1 MRARIQVLL
10 LTAVVAMAQAMAA
23 AGGVECVEADGQVIL
38 SNSKLRMV
46 FSPARGGRCVSM
58 RVTQFGR
65 DTELVAAPAKAE
77 DQGGLFG
84 GKVLRNATIGGTVG
98 DAEWTVNGTVV
109 RLKAGEVDRLDL
121 TADAVKTVIVSGDMI
136 DASFD
141 LQQAFARNTKA
152 LNRLAVTGTVAD
164 TDIRAIDNIG
174 VVIAGQMTGSTVF
187 AGVADGVTGLPG
199 APDFTA
205 LDADGRQA
213 TIKSFTIKGG
223 SGFAADVDLLSSSF
237 VAAGSIGRAKVRNLT
252 TDNGGTSFGFSAD
265 SRINVLNWFEDTTK
279 VGRFSGTSW
288 ASVPAVDLGDFL
300 VQVV

>member
-1 MRARIQVLL
+1 MNASLASLSPITLLSVSSWLDDLVGGADDDVVTAPWMAR
-10 LTAVVAMAQAMAA
+10 LTATDDF
-23 AGGVECVEADGQVIL
+23 EADLDLDPQGAGV
-38 SNSKLRMV
+38 
-46 FSPARGGRCVSM
+46 PAGTPVPS
-58 RVTQFGR
+58 
-65 DTELVAAPAKAE
+65 
-77 DQGGLFG
+77 G